1 MYLTMLSY
9 YLKGRKNTESE
20 NPKVVRT
27 ESGRIMVL
35 SNVQCVKSKFL
46 KEQETR
52 GLLSS
57 WGIKTRFSQIPL
69 LGLLLFWNI

>member
-27 ESGRIMVL
+27 ESRKIMVL

-57 WGIKTRFSQIPL
+57 
-69 LGLLLFWNI
+69 